1 MSSKYKI
8 IAVALLG
15 TLGLAACSSDI
26 VAEPSDYDKPIIEIG
41 DYDKEIYNNI
51 MSTVYDAIRDGD
63 LASNVLNDVLY
74 QYSISVFGRYNKVVN
89 SDSTATTL
97 KEVVNDIL
105 AHTGTDDIVSGATI
119 ADEFIKSHKAYW
131 TTDSDGN
138 RINDDEEESTIV
150 GEDAAPSQSEYA
162 RVLAKW
168 YTIEDRISET
178 LYSNI
183 SSGSYSTR
191 SVFYEE
197 KYLMSLL
204 NNLYDVANPLVAS
217 EVSLGLT
224 ESLIYPDIEETQVF
238 DTIDGIATTPLL
250 HRSYYQSNYA
260 LDAQESASDANTYIE
275 DQIIPEIYRS
285 LLVEQYLLDETYNT
299 LGRSYARKV
308 NIIVITDNENYL
320 DAADYLMTTFVKEYV
335 NAMPAG
341 DNGASVTSVADSTNK
356 VDLDTFKMLSNAWR
370 GIDLTADETDLLV
383 SSKGFTADTYD
394 GETFYLGTEYG
405 NLMEKIKKIN
415 DDPLLTDTEI
425 ENEFTNNNSY
435 PISVGQEIQTNN
447 IRLKNYTTNGW
458 FIKNGGLS
466 DLPDSI
472 RTRLFNIAV
481 ANALPEVENE
491 ETIAQ
496 DRWTYENGTWTYN
509 PDNDVNSY
517 VAKINGKYYLKRDT
531 SEQGGSDSD
540 MLFYDRSSSTYYIIQ
555 IEEAVSSSKLSK
567 TSDNRYGQTRGDDV
581 MEEVVNEVA
590 KIIAKSESYS
600 TLSTEYWLEQAAL
613 AFHDTVV
620 YDYFKENYPDL
631 FD

>member
-15 TLGLAACSSDI
+15 TLGLVACSSDI

-308 NIIVITDNENYL
+308 NIIAITDNENYL

>member
-63 LASNVLNDVLY
+63 LATNVLNDVLY

-138 RINDDEEESTIV
+138 RINDDEEEPTIV

-183 SSGSYSTR
+183 SSSSYSTR

-308 NIIVITDNENYL
+308 NIIAITDNENYL

-590 KIIAKSESYS
+590 KNIAKSESYS

>member
-15 TLGLAACSSDI
+15 TLGLAACSSDVI
-26 VAEPSDYDKPIIEIG
+26 AEPSDYDKPIIEIG

-105 AHTGTDDIVSGATI
+105 AHTGADDVVSGATI
-119 ADEFIKSHKAYW
+119 AEEFIKSHKAYW

-138 RINDDEEESTIV
+138 RINDDEEEPTIV
-150 GEDAAPSQSEYA
+150 GEDATPSQSEYA

-168 YTIEDRISET
+168 HTIEDRISET

-191 SVFYEE
+191 NIFYEE

-204 NNLYDVANPLVAS
+204 NNLYEVANPLVAS

-260 LDAQESASDANTYIE
+260 LDAQESASDANTYVE

-308 NIIVITDNENYL
+308 NIIAITDNENYL
-320 DAADYLMTTFVKEYV
+320 DAADYLMTTFVEEYV
-335 NAMPAG
+335 NAMPVG
-341 DNGASVTSVADSTNK
+341 DSGASVTSVADSTNK

-370 GIDLTADETDLLV
+370 GIDLTSDEIDLLV

-405 NLMEKIKKIN
+405 NLIEKIKKIN

>member
-63 LASNVLNDVLY
+63 LANNVLNDVLY

-308 NIIVITDNENYL
+308 NIIAITDNENYL

>member
-63 LASNVLNDVLY
+63 LASNVLNDALY

-138 RINDDEEESTIV
+138 RINDDEEEPTIV

-238 DTIDGIATTPLL
+238 DTIDGIVTTPLL

-308 NIIVITDNENYL
+308 NIIAITDNENYL

-600 TLSTEYWLEQAAL
+600 TLSTEYWLEQAAI

>member
-308 NIIVITDNENYL
+308 NIIAITDNENYL